1 MGVSRQEW
9 EPGLGALSQLKHRK
23 PGRTVGATPGRR
35 ATAVRRWLAPALVGA
50 AAAAS
55 VLAVPGGAARA
66 RPLPGDGNLGPS
78 CQVDVRAARLLGGL
92 AYHLFI
98 IYREQGREQYFR
110 GGPNE
115 HLPGPSS
122 SSLSSSSRSSIAASL
137 RPDAGARLDLAGF
150 IPYDPPPIDPRK
162 VGRTIVTMHGAY
174 KPGSKDW
181 EPNAPSVTA
190 LKGKEACGKDRCF
203 IAQERRIN
211 KLHRGYGSLGPN
223 SNSVAHTLL
232 AKCNVP
238 AKRPA
243 VWAPGF
249 DQIL

>member
-1 MGVSRQEW
+1 MGISRQEW
-9 EPGLGALSQLKHRK
+9 EPDLCALSQLEHRE
-23 PGRTVGATPGRR
+23 PGRTMGAPPGRE
-35 ATAVRRWLAPALVGA
+35 AKAVRRWLAPALAGA
-50 AAAAS
+50 AAAAG
-55 VLAVPGGAARA
+55 VLAVPAGAARA
-66 RPLPGDGNLGPS
+66 RPLPGDGNPGPS
-78 CQVDVRAARLLGGL
+78 CQIDVRAARLLGGV

-115 HLPGPSS
+115 HLSGS
-122 SSLSSSSRSSIAASL
+122 SSLSSSSSSSIASSVE
-137 RPDAGARLDLAGF
+137 PDAGARFDLAGF

-162 VGRTIVTMHGAY
+162 VGRTIVTMHGDY

-181 EPNAPSVTA
+181 APDAPSVTA

-203 IAQERRIN
+203 VAQERRIN
-211 KLHRGYGSLGPN
+211 KLHHSYGDLGPN

-232 AKCNVP
+232 ARCNVP

-243 VWAPGF
+243 LWAPGF